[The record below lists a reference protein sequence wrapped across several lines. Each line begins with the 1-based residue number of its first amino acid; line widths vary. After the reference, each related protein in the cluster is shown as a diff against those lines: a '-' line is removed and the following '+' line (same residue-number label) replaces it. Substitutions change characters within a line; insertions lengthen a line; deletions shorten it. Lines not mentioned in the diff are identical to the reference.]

1 MKNSSFQNNPVI
13 RKAVAILGVKRNA
26 DQNSFFVYAIQ
37 LVLLYIL
44 LFAAISSFAQTPA
57 KVSAAAGKLEFAK
70 QTIVYNSGKVY
81 LNWLSKANSNDCI
94 YVIER
99 SIDGIE
105 FEPVGLKE
113 GIGSTVELLYSWV
126 DTKPVNG
133 TSQYRIKQVND
144 QGNLISQA
152 DPKSVTAP
160 DSNPLFMDQGN
171 RMVQVK

>member
-1 MKNSSFQNNPVI
+1 MKSAAIKNNQFI
-13 RKAVAILGVKRNA
+13 QKAGTMLTTRRKSR
-26 DQNSFFVYAIQ
+26 QNSFFVYALQ
-37 LVLLYIL
+37 LVLLYLL
-44 LFAAISSFAQTPA
+44 LFAAISTFAQTPA
-57 KVSAAAGKLEFAK
+57 KVSSTPGKLELAK
-70 QTIVYNSGKVY
+70 QSIVFNSGKVY
-81 LNWLSKANSNDCI
+81 LNWVSKANSEDCI

-99 SIDGIE
+99 SIDGVE

-113 GIGSTVELLYSWV
+113 GIGSSVELLYSWV

-144 QGNLISQA
+144 QGNLVSQA

-160 DSNPLFMDQGN
+160 ESNPLFMDQGN